1 MTHLI
6 IVRARVCAISSVGS
20 ERKTG
25 GSSQATRNARN
36 GGRNR
41 TGTCKAREMQEGK
54 DRANREIQRKE
65 SNGTQKE
72 MR

>member
-1 MTHLI
+1 MTNLI
-6 IVRARVCAISSVGS
+6 IFRAKVCATSSAGR
-20 ERKTG
+20 ERKKG

-36 GGRNR
+36 GGMNR
-41 TGTCKAREMQEGK
+41 TGTCKAREMREGK
-54 DRANREIQRKE
+54 DRANREIQRKK